1 MVADWVMRMFFSD
14 CREIAGSN
22 DVYSEI
28 ISDINDSIKLYTFL
42 LQYTEPTDLHKMKI
56 LQKLIQEVIQFNEN
70 RDLKPDWDEGA
81 FVVYRKKLNE
91 LDDLLRDELAP

>member
-1 MVADWVMRMFFSD
+1 
-14 CREIAGSN
+14 
-22 DVYSEI
+22 
-28 ISDINDSIKLYTFL
+28 
-42 LQYTEPTDLHKMKI
+42 MKI